1 MEPKRKVVVLPYSS
15 TWLTEFQKEAVTLQ
29 SIFGS
34 ELLEVH
40 HIGSTAVVGLSA
52 KPVIDLLLVVRS
64 ISRVAMQ
71 NKAMRE
77 IGYEAKGKNGIE
89 GRRYFQKGANA
100 RSHHVHVFEEGSPA
114 ITRHLLF
121 RDFLGAHPARAMEY
135 GELKTRL
142 AEQYPYDIEK
152 YIEGKSN
159 LIRKIECDA
168 AQWSREC

>member
-1 MEPKRKVVVLPYSS
+1 MEPKRKVEVLPYSS
-15 TWLTEFQKEAVTLQ
+15 TWLPAFQKEADTLRN
-29 SIFGS
+29 IFGS

-64 ISRVAMQ
+64 ISRVDEW
-71 NKAMRE
+71 NEAMRG
-77 IGYEAKGKNGIE
+77 IGYEAKGENGIA
-89 GRRYFQKGANA
+89 GRRYFQKGGNA

-114 ITRHLLF
+114 IVRHLVF
-121 RDFLGAHPARAMEY
+121 RDFLRVHPARALEY

-152 YIEGKSN
+152 YIEGKSE
-159 LIRKIECDA
+159 LIRRIECDA
-168 AQWSREC
+168 LQWSRKC